1 MHRRAPLALSLI
13 SSAIVQ
19 AAVPR
24 VPLKI
29 FMDLAL
35 TSQQQHPARVA
46 EQTMIGRASALPDLL
61 PELRRYLLEY
71 PNAELAGAASF
82 FLPGEGVVRTE
93 AHDSGQSCRHLS
105 RTLAGPPFRRRL
117 DQVAVPD
124 ALFPYRAGHQV
135 ARAAPCPVLT
145 VHPPN
150 GHV

>member
-29 FMDLAL
+29 FTDLAL
-35 TSQQQHPARVA
+35 TSQQHPARVA
-46 EQTMIGRASALPDLL
+46 DQTMIGRASALPDLL

-71 PNAELAGAASF
+71 PNAELAGADSF
-82 FLPGEGVVRTE
+82 FLPGEAVVRTE
-93 AHDSGQSCRHLS
+93 AHDSGQSRRHLS
-105 RTLAGPPFRRRL
+105 RPLAGPRFGRRH

-124 ALFPYRAGHQV
+124 ALLPYRAGHQV
-135 ARAAPCPVLT
+135 VRAAPCPVLT
-145 VHPPN
+145 VHPAN
-150 GHV
+150 RDV